1 MLNIKEI
8 TTEDLK
14 RIYGEEYETI
24 DEIAE
29 DFALY
34 ERDTLE
40 DAISELFDDEKLSFI
55 LELIAKDEINEY
67 IEEHIAKYQRGYLI
81 NFNECF

>member
-8 TTEDLK
+8 TAEDLK
-14 RIYGEEYETI
+14 RIYGEEYKTI

-40 DAISELFDDEKLSFI
+40 NAIYEL
-55 LELIAKDEINEY
+55 
-67 IEEHIAKYQRGYLI
+67 R
-81 NFNECF
+81 

>member
-8 TTEDLK
+8 RTEDLE
-14 RIYGEEYETI
+14 RIYGEEYETV

-40 DAISELFDDEKLSFI
+40 DAIFELFDDENLRYILKLI
-55 LELIAKDEINEY
+55 VKGEINEY
-67 IEEHIAKYQRGYLI
+67 VEKHIAKYQGGYLI

>member
-8 TTEDLK
+8 TAEDLK
-14 RIYGEEYETI
+14 RIYGEEYKTI
-24 DEIAE
+24 EEIAE

-40 DAISELFDDEKLSFI
+40 NAIYELLDDENLRFI
-55 LELIAKDEINEY
+55 IEKVAKGEINEY
-67 IEEHIAKYQRGYLI
+67 IENHIAKYQEGYLI
-81 NFNECF
+81 NFNEYF

>member
-8 TTEDLK
+8 TAEDLK
-14 RIYGEEYETI
+14 RIYGEEYKTI
-24 DEIAE
+24 EEIAE

-40 DAISELFDDEKLSFI
+40 NAIFELFDDENLRFI
-55 LELIAKDEINEY
+55 LELIAKGEINEY
-67 IEEHIAKYQRGYLI
+67 IEEHIAKYQGEYLI

>member
-14 RIYGEEYETI
+14 RIYGEEYETL

-40 DAISELFDDEKLSFI
+40 NAIYELLDDENLRFI
-55 LELIAKDEINEY
+55 IEKVAKGKINEY
-67 IEEHIAKYQRGYLI
+67 IENHIAKYQEGYLI
-81 NFNECF
+81 NFNEYF

>member
-8 TTEDLK
+8 TAEDLK
-14 RIYGEEYETI
+14 KIYGEEYETV

-29 DFALY
+29 NFALY

-40 DAISELFDDEKLSFI
+40 NAIYELLDNENLRFIIEKV
-55 LELIAKDEINEY
+55 AKGEINEY
-67 IEEHIAKYQRGYLI
+67 IENHIATL
-81 NFNECF
+81 

>member
-8 TTEDLK
+8 TAEDLK
-14 RIYGEEYETI
+14 RIYGEEYETV

-40 DAISELFDDEKLSFI
+40 NAIYELLDDENLRFI
-55 LELIAKDEINEY
+55 LELIVKGEINEY
-67 IEEHIAKYQRGYLI
+67 IENHVAKYQGGYLI
-81 NFNECF
+81 NFNEYF

>member
-8 TTEDLK
+8 TKEDLK

-40 DAISELFDDEKLSFI
+40 NAIYELLDDEKLRFI
-55 LELIAKDEINEY
+55 IEKVAKGEINEY
-67 IEEHIAKYQRGYLI
+67 IENHIAKYQGGYLI
-81 NFNECF
+81 NFNEYF

>member
-8 TTEDLK
+8 AKEDLK

-24 DEIAE
+24 DEISE

-40 DAISELFDDEKLSFI
+40 EAVFELFDDENLRFI
-55 LELIAKDEINEY
+55 LELIAKGEINEY
-67 IEEHIAKYQRGYLI
+67 IEEHIAKYQGEYLI

>member
-8 TTEDLK
+8 TAEDLK
-14 RIYGEEYETI
+14 RIYGEEYKTI
-24 DEIAE
+24 EEIAE

-40 DAISELFDDEKLSFI
+40 NAIYELLDDENLRFI
-55 LELIAKDEINEY
+55 IEKVAKGEINEY
-67 IEEHIAKYQRGYLI
+67 IENHIAKYQGGYLI
-81 NFNECF
+81 NFNEYF

>member
-8 TTEDLK
+8 TAEDLK
-14 RIYGEEYETI
+14 RIYGEEYKTV

-40 DAISELFDDEKLSFI
+40 EAVFELFDDENLRFI
-55 LELIAKDEINEY
+55 LELIAKGEINEY
-67 IEEHIAKYQRGYLI
+67 IEEHIAKYQGGYLI
-81 NFNECF
+81 NFNEYF

>member
-8 TTEDLK
+8 RTEDLE
-14 RIYGEEYETI
+14 RIYGEEYETV

-40 DAISELFDDEKLSFI
+40 DAIFELFDDENLRYILKLI
-55 LELIAKDEINEY
+55 VKGEINEY
-67 IEEHIAKYQRGYLI
+67 VEEHIAKYQGGYLI

>member
-8 TTEDLK
+8 TAEDLK
-14 RIYGEEYETI
+14 RIYGEEYKTV

-40 DAISELFDDEKLSFI
+40 NAIYELLDDENLRFI
-55 LELIAKDEINEY
+55 IEKVAKGEINEY
-67 IEEHIAKYQRGYLI
+67 IENHIAKYLG
-81 NFNECF
+81 

>member
-8 TTEDLK
+8 TAEDLK
-14 RIYGEEYETI
+14 RIYGEEYKTV

-40 DAISELFDDEKLSFI
+40 NAIFELFDDENLRFI
-55 LELIAKDEINEY
+55 LELIAKGEINEY
-67 IEEHIAKYQRGYLI
+67 IEEHIAKYQGEYLI

>member
-1 MLNIKEI
+1 MNIKTI
-8 TTEDLK
+8 IFKDLQK
-14 RIYGEEYETI
+14 MYGEEYKSV

-40 DAISELFDDEKLSFI
+40 EAIFELFDDEKLSFI
-55 LELIAKDEINEY
+55 LDLIIKSETDEY
-67 IEEHIAKYQRGYLI
+67 IEEHIAKYQEGYLI

>member
-8 TTEDLK
+8 TAEDLK
-14 RIYGEEYETI
+14 RIYGEECKTI

-40 DAISELFDDEKLSFI
+40 NAIYELLDDENLRFI
-55 LELIAKDEINEY
+55 IEKVAKGEINEY
-67 IEEHIAKYQRGYLI
+67 IENHIAKHQGGYLI
-81 NFNECF
+81 NFNEYF